1 MLGYI
6 GNWTCQCQLPAA
18 EPETTV
24 QSLAFFF
31 CSLAVQLQCL
41 QHSHCLISV
50 GLKYILSFF
59 VLHLFF
65 IDCSFFFTVHLLVYK
80 YLCRIQSKFTRCSD
94 SVLFINMLSFFCLFR
109 LVNSFYPGM
118 EFCVRFVNN
127 RLPMRLQ
134 HRALSLIEPDESD
147 LENVLFPTEDTAR
160 THGQLIPAD
169 TKFQ

>member
-1 MLGYI
+1 MSPAFSLSDQCRSEVYI
-6 GNWTCQCQLPAA
+6 ELLCVT
-18 EPETTV
+18 
-24 QSLAFFF
+24 
-31 CSLAVQLQCL
+31 
-41 QHSHCLISV
+41 
-50 GLKYILSFF
+50 
-59 VLHLFF
+59 F
-65 IDCSFFFTVHLLVYK
+65 IFYRLLLFFTVHLLVYK

>member
-1 MLGYI
+1 MSPAFSLSD
-6 GNWTCQCQLPAA
+6 QCRSEVYTELLCV
-18 EPETTV
+18 TFMFYR
-24 QSLAFFF
+24 L
-31 CSLAVQLQCL
+31 LL
-41 QHSHCLISV
+41 
-50 GLKYILSFF
+50 
-59 VLHLFF
+59 
-65 IDCSFFFTVHLLVYK
+65 FFTVHLLVYK
-80 YLCRIQSKFTRCSD
+80 YLCRIQSKFTRRSD

-118 EFCVRFVNN
+118 EFCVRFVHN
-127 RLPMRLQ
+127 RLSMRLQ